1 MDQFIAGEHALEVLV
16 HEVMEA
22 PWVAIDTEFLR
33 TRTFHPKLCLLQVAT
48 PSGVYCVDP
57 LALEIDPLL
66 AALEGPA
73 QKIGHALRQDLEI
86 FHQRRGRLP
95 TPLADTQIAAVL
107 LGYDGQT
114 GYATLVQAELGVTL
128 DKRHTR
134 TDWSRRP
141 LSEEQLH
148 YAGNDVRH
156 LPLLHERLKSRLVE
170 RGRLGWFEEECAR
183 LLSAAHYEDGA
194 GAAAARFPHAHR
206 LPPEAQAALWALIRW
221 REETARRIDRPR
233 RWVIDDDVLT
243 RIATMRP
250 VRAQQLHGVRGFA
263 PQAMRF
269 AEGLLEALAGA
280 SAYSGTPFWEPP
292 APLTDDERN
301 RFDALAALIQKKAQA
316 LGIVTS
322 VLATRRDLESAARG
336 LPGSLDSGWRHA
348 LLSPEIDA
356 VMAVR

>member
-1 MDQFIAGEHALEVLV
+1 MDQFIAGNHALEALI
-16 HEVMEA
+16 HEVREA

-48 PSGVYCVDP
+48 PGRIYCVDP

-66 AALEGPA
+66 QALEGPA
-73 QKIGHALRQDLEI
+73 LKIGHALRQDLEI
-86 FHQRRGRLP
+86 FHQRRGCLP
-95 TPLADTQIAAVL
+95 APLADTQIAAVL
-107 LGYDGQT
+107 LGYDDQT
-114 GYATLVQAELGVTL
+114 GYATLVQAELGITL

-156 LPLLHERLKSRLVE
+156 LPLLHERLQSRLAE

-194 GAAAARFPHAHR
+194 TAAAARFAQAHR
-206 LPPEAQAALWALIRW
+206 LAPRAQAALWALIRW
-221 REETARRIDRPR
+221 REDTARRIDRPR
-233 RWVIDDDVLT
+233 RWVIDDEVLT
-243 RIATMRP
+243 RIAALRP
-250 VRAQQLHGVRGFA
+250 VRAQQLHGIRGFA

-269 AEGLLEALAGA
+269 AEGLLEALAA
-280 SAYSGTPFWEPP
+280 APACHE
-292 APLTDDERN
+292 APLWEAPVPFTDHERS
-301 RFDALAALIQKKAQA
+301 RFDALAALVQKKARA

-336 LPGSLDSGWRHA
+336 MPGSLDKGWRHA
-348 LLSPEIDA
+348 LLTPELDA
-356 VMAVR
+356 IMGMR